1 MTVLRRR
8 LLEDMQ
14 VRQLSPHT
22 QRAYVESIARFA
34 RYFGQSPDALG
45 PEEIRAY
52 QVYLTNDRK
61 LAPSSI
67 CIAVSALR
75 FLYTV
80 TLKKAWRVEAVI
92 PAPKKPQ
99 TLPVVLSPAEVV
111 QFLDSVTLP
120 KHRTILTTCY
130 AAGLRISEA
139 VRLTASAIDSQRMV
153 LRIALG
159 TGQKDRY
166 VMLSPKLLEIL
177 RTWWQR
183 TRPTHWLF
191 PGDRPDRPIGRAAV
205 ERQCHLA
212 RRRCGIP
219 KPITPHSLRHAFAGH
234 LLEAGTDVRT
244 IQLLLGHRSPPPRR
258 AICAS
263 RPRRSARPP
272 ARSTCSHGP
281 VCRPPHPPRRNP
293 SEGAERAWIGR
304 RRGWRTCSAATA
316 RRIAHRRGPRCRRR
330 SAAS

>member
-166 VMLSPKLLEIL
+166 VMLSPKLLEIC
-177 RTWWQR
+177 
-183 TRPTHWLF
+183 
-191 PGDRPDRPIGRAAV
+191 GR
-205 ERQCHLA
+205 
-212 RRRCGIP
+212 GG
-219 KPITPHSLRHAFAGH
+219 SG
-234 LLEAGTDVRT
+234 
-244 IQLLLGHRSPPPRR
+244 
-258 AICAS
+258 
-263 RPRRSARPP
+263 
-272 ARSTCSHGP
+272 
-281 VCRPPHPPRRNP
+281 
-293 SEGAERAWIGR
+293 
-304 RRGWRTCSAATA
+304 
-316 RRIAHRRGPRCRRR
+316 RGPRTGSFRGTVQTDRLVEPRWSANATWPVGGAAFPNPSRRIR
-330 SAAS
+330 WRCPTQC